1 MNLRGEGLSDSDPLK
16 TLFRELLLAAGMI
29 GLLILALYA
38 HTGSMP
44 PLVVVESSSMIHDID
59 GEVGSIDAGD
69 LVLVHNQEFDTI
81 VTFAE
86 ATDPDN
92 SKYGYSQHG
101 LGGDVIIYKKNG
113 EAGTPIIHRAIM
125 EVVPNEIIT
134 PDRSVPS
141 NASDSERCPEGG
153 TFDAESYDG
162 EGVLG
167 VCVLTWDVPG
177 TDVRNVETVTV
188 HFDGIQA
195 GFYDCNRPVHA
206 NVETHLVV
214 WQWQP
219 RHAGILTLGD
229 NNNCSVDQGSQAV
242 NGSSGVHSASGTV
255 GPIRASWLIGVGG
268 GEIPWLG
275 TVKLMVS
282 GEGTPGTMYVPSSS
296 FLILFTLVG
305 GVLVLPMVL
314 EPAVRRF
321 MSKAPEFEQAMSEHK
336 KKKPGRK
343 ILEDDSAGDG
353 LNAPDYES
361 E

>member
-1 MNLRGEGLSDSDPLK
+1 MNLRGEGVSDSDPLK
-16 TLFRELLLAAGMI
+16 TLLRELLLAAGMI

-69 LVLVHNQEFDTI
+69 LVLVHNQDFDTI

-86 ATDPDN
+86 ATEPGN
-92 SKYGYSQHG
+92 PKYGYSQHG

-125 EVVPNEIIT
+125 EVVPNEIST
-134 PDRSVPS
+134 PNRNVSS
-141 NASDSERCPEGG
+141 NASNSEHCPEGG
-153 TFDAESYDG
+153 TFDSESFDG
-162 EGVLG
+162 DGVLG

-177 TDVRNVETVTV
+177 TDVRDVETVTV

-206 NVETHLVV
+206 NVESHLVV

-282 GEGTPGTMYVPSSS
+282 GEGTPGTSYVPSSS

-305 GVLVLPMVL
+305 GVLVLPMLL
-314 EPAVRRF
+314 EPVMRSF

-336 KKKPGRK
+336 KKQPELKTP
-343 ILEDDSAGDG
+343 EDASTWDSQNLKDS
-353 LNAPDYES
+353 ES

>member
-1 MNLRGEGLSDSDPLK
+1 MNLRGEGVSDSDPLK
-16 TLFRELLLAAGMI
+16 TLLRELLLAAGMI
-29 GLLILALYA
+29 GLLIFALYA

-44 PLVVVESSSMIHDID
+44 PLVVVESSSMIHDVN

-69 LVLVHNQEFDTI
+69 LVLVHTQDFDTI

-86 ATDPDN
+86 ATDLDN

-113 EAGTPIIHRAIM
+113 EEGTPIIHRAIM
-125 EVVPNEIIT
+125 EVIPNQIT
-134 PDRSVPS
+134 SPNRSASTDAS
-141 NASDSERCPEGG
+141 NNERCPEGG
-153 TFDAESYDG
+153 TYDSESFDGS
-162 EGVLG
+162 GVRG

-177 TDVRNVETVTV
+177 TDVYDVETVTV

-195 GFYDCNRPVHA
+195 GFYDCNRPLHA
-206 NVETHLVV
+206 NVEPHLVV

-229 NNNCSVDQGSQAV
+229 NNNCSVDQGSQTV
-242 NGSSGVHSASGTV
+242 NGSSGVHSASGVV

-282 GEGTPGTMYVPSSS
+282 GEGTPGTRDVPSSS
-296 FLILFTLVG
+296 FFILFTLIG
-305 GVLVLPMVL
+305 SVLVLPMLL
-314 EPAVRRF
+314 EPLLRRF
-321 MSKAPEFEQAMSEHK
+321 MSKAPEFEQAAIEN
-336 KKKPGRK
+336 KKPPPR
-343 ILEDDSAGDG
+343 INIPDIEG
-353 LNAPDYES
+353 LPEPLTS
-361 E
+361 TTGWE